1 MKRLR
6 RIVLSFA
13 LLLFVISII
22 LLMNI
27 TAPNPTH
34 RRYSSE
40 MPLTKGSPNEIGS
53 DGERILS
60 NDLRLPNNNS
70 SGQRQCIC
78 GSNSAST
85 SCNICIAQIPMSMTK
100 TNRNTYRIPDFV
112 SNDFIADSKNEQG
125 LLYMGNPHDTEQIRD
140 FVVAS
145 LLTNRRLYIY
155 VRMNTIVSPEFV
167 QLVESTGG
175 AVVPYFT
182 VSGYVDPV
190 DDMARKSGAASGLLV
205 IGAVWLEWRSFRKR
219 GFKFPVPR
227 LPKPRQPAD
236 PVTGTTRKITHAEN
250 FTASAKERLQAQVD
264 AEDEWND
271 L

>member
-6 RIVLSFA
+6 RVVLSVA
-13 LLLFVISII
+13 VLVLIISII

-27 TAPNPTH
+27 TASNPTR

-40 MPLTKGSPNEIGS
+40 MPITMGKPNLIGD

-70 SGQRQCIC
+70 NGQKQCIC
-78 GSNSAST
+78 GSSSSNGG
-85 SCNICIAQIPMSMTK
+85 CKVCIAQIPGTS
-100 TNRNTYRIPDFV
+100 NRIPDFV
-112 SNDFIADSKNEQG
+112 TDGFIADSKNEQG
-125 LLYMGNPHDTEQIRD
+125 LLYIGNKHDTEQIRD

-155 VRMNTIVSPEFV
+155 VRMNTVISSEFI

-182 VSGYVDPV
+182 VPAYLDPV
-190 DDMARKSGAASGLLV
+190 DDTSRKSAAASGVVL
-205 IGAVWLEWRSFRKR
+205 IGMAWLEWRSFRKR
-219 GFKFPVPR
+219 SFTVPVPR
-227 LPKPRQPAD
+227 SPKPLQPVD
-236 PVTGTTRKITHAEN
+236 PIISASRKITHAED
-250 FTASAKERLQAQVD
+250 FTTSAKERLQAKVD
-264 AEDEWND
+264 EDDVWND